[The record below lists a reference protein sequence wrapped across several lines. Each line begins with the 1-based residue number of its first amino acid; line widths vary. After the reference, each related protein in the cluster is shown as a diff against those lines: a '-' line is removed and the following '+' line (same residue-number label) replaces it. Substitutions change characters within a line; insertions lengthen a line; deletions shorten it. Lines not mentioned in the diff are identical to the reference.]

1 VIAMVEVLT
10 LIVEATV
17 LLGVWV
23 NTVINLILYRKRKKD
38 AKV

>member
-1 VIAMVEVLT
+1 
-10 LIVEATV
+10 V

-23 NTVINLILYRKRKKD
+23 NTVINLTLYRKRKKD